1 MRKSDFT
8 LPKLDDLF
16 TTQEMRDDAKLERVQ
31 NIPLSE
37 LHPFKNHPF
46 KVQNNEEM
54 ERMIESIRKVGAITP
69 ALARPLPDGG
79 YELISG
85 HRRLAA
91 CQVLELETMPVIVRE
106 MSDDEAVIAMVDAN
120 LQRETI
126 LPSEKA
132 LSLKMQYEAIKHQGK
147 ASTQLAQKLSVE
159 LVGDA
164 AGESKDQVRRYIRL
178 TELIPDILQ
187 MVDDGKIA
195 LTPAV
200 ELSYLQDFEQEALFS
215 IMDCD
220 EVTPSLSQAQRL
232 RRMSE
237 DQTFTDRTAMQVLS
251 EVKGNQKEYVKVPVD
266 SLRSYFRPDTSI
278 KQMTETLV
286 KAMEFYNKHLERQR
300 RDRDAR

>member
-37 LHPFKNHPF
+37 LHPFKDHPF

-91 CQVLELETMPVIVRE
+91 CQVLGIETMPVIVRE

-132 LSLKMQYEAIKHQGK
+132 FAYKMKLEAIKHQGV
-147 ASTQLAQKLSVE
+147 ASAQVGQKLLSVE
-159 LVGDA
+159 IVADD
-164 AGESKDQVRRYIRL
+164 AGESRNQIKRYIRL
-178 TELIPDILQ
+178 TYLIPELLS
-187 MVDDGKIA
+187 MVDDNKIA
-195 LTPAV
+195 FNPAV
-200 ELSYLQDFEQEALFS
+200 EISYLDKSEQRVLLDAMELN
-215 IMDCD
+215 DC
-220 EVTPSLSQAQRL
+220 TPSHAQSIRLKKLSQDGLLDDQMIYAV
-232 RRMSE
+232 MSE
-237 DQTFTDRTAMQVLS
+237 EKPNQQEQIKFKREDLKKYFPAGYTDEQMRRDII
-251 EVKGNQKEYVKVPVD
+251 KG
-266 SLRSYFRPDTSI
+266 
-278 KQMTETLV
+278 
-286 KAMEFYNKHLERQR
+286 LELLKRQR
-300 RDRDAR
+300 ERNRDAR